1 MKKYNIQNYIRYKE
15 DVKKSM
21 PGDKIAYSYYTRDE
35 LIVKFMPLVENLARK
50 FSTSDQA
57 SGVLSINDLIQE
69 GNAGLIQAVNNLKI
83 DQITDSTDPE
93 KTIKSF
99 FAKRIKGAIRRAID
113 INRGNIRI
121 PEYKITEIR
130 KDEGKDK
137 KLVSMF
143 FNQIFHSLDENFN
156 SKVWIEHDYF
166 TNSKEFEIADN
177 SEPYNIQLINT
188 YLLSIMKK
196 YLNIKQYEVLRLSY
210 GLDCEK
216 LSAKEIAKQLGMSG
230 ISNYVRVSEIKKSA
244 IEKLIDETPA
254 TNVIDYL

>member
-143 FNQIFHSLDENFN
+143 FNQIFHSLDEKLD
-156 SKVWIEHDYF
+156 SKNIYEDF
-166 TNSKEFEIADN
+166 LSSDKAFEIADN

-196 YLNIKQYEVLRLSY
+196 YLSIKQYEVLRLSY
-210 GLDCEK
+210 GLDCDK
-216 LSAKEIAKQLGMSG
+216 LSAKEIAKQLGITG
-230 ISNYVRVSEIKKSA
+230 TSNYVRVSEIKKSA

>member
-1 MKKYNIQNYIRYKE
+1 MKKYNIKNYIRYKE
-15 DVKKSM
+15 DVKRSM

-35 LIVKFMPLVENLARK
+35 LIIKFMPLVENLARK

-69 GNAGLIQAVNNLKI
+69 GNAGLIQAVNSLKI
-83 DQITDSTDPE
+83 DNITDSTDPE

-143 FNQIFHSLDENFN
+143 FNQIFTSIDENFN
-156 SKVWIEHDYF
+156 SDDDYD
-166 TNSKEFEIADN
+166 SFEAVDN
-177 SEPYNIQLINT
+177 SEPYNIPLINT

-210 GLDCEK
+210 GLDCDK
-216 LSAKEIAKQLGMSG
+216 LSAKEIAKQLDISG
-230 ISNYVRVSEIKKSA
+230 ISNYVRVSEIKKAA

-254 TNVIDYL
+254 NNVIDYL

>member
-1 MKKYNIQNYIRYKE
+1 MKKYNVQNYVRYKN
-15 DVKKSM
+15 DLKRSM

-35 LIVKFMPLVENLARK
+35 LIIKFMPLVENLARK

-69 GNAGLIQAVNNLKI
+69 GNAGLVQAVNNLKI
-83 DQITDSTDPE
+83 DTIIESADPE

-99 FAKRIKGAIRRAID
+99 LAKRIKGAIRRAID

-143 FNQIFHSLDENFN
+143 FNQIFTSIDENFN
-156 SKVWIEHDYF
+156 SDDDYDP
-166 TNSKEFEIADN
+166 FEVADT
-177 SEPYNIQLINT
+177 SEPYNIQLLNT
-188 YLLSIMKK
+188 YLLSIMEK
-196 YLNIKQYEVLRLSY
+196 YLSVKQYEVLRLSY

-216 LSAKEIAKQLGMSG
+216 LSAKEIANLLDISG
-230 ISNYVRVSEIKKSA
+230 VSNYVRVSEIKKAA

-254 TNVIDYL
+254 NNVIDYL

>member
-1 MKKYNIQNYIRYKE
+1 MKKYNVQNYVRYKN
-15 DVKKSM
+15 DLKRSM

-35 LIVKFMPLVENLARK
+35 LIIKFMPLVENLARK

-69 GNAGLIQAVNNLKI
+69 GNAGLVQAVNNLKI
-83 DQITDSTDPE
+83 DTITESADPE

-99 FAKRIKGAIRRAID
+99 LAKRIKGAIRRAID

-143 FNQIFHSLDENFN
+143 FNQIFTSIDENFN
-156 SKVWIEHDYF
+156 SDDDYDP
-166 TNSKEFEIADN
+166 FEVADT
-177 SEPYNIQLINT
+177 SEPYNIQLLNT
-188 YLLSIMKK
+188 YLLSIMEK
-196 YLNIKQYEVLRLSY
+196 YLSVKQYEVLRLSY

-216 LSAKEIAKQLGMSG
+216 LSAKEIANLLDISG
-230 ISNYVRVSEIKKSA
+230 VSNYVRVSEIKKAA
-244 IEKLIDETPA
+244 I
-254 TNVIDYL
+254 